1 MFVTDLE
8 KYIKE
13 RPQLIKMS
21 VDLEISEDCTD
32 FIVAKTKETYSF
44 EDEQEADTMV
54 NDVRQDV
61 GFLGVEKKYKAGKLN
76 KAGDVVRPETW
87 QVVAKI
93 QH

>member
-1 MFVTDLE
+1 MFVTELE
-8 KYIKE
+8 AYIKE

-21 VDLEISEDCTD
+21 VDLEISEDCTG
-32 FIVAKTKETYSF
+32 FIVSKTKETYSF
-44 EDEQEADTMV
+44 EDETEADTMV
-54 NDVRQDV
+54 NDIRQDI